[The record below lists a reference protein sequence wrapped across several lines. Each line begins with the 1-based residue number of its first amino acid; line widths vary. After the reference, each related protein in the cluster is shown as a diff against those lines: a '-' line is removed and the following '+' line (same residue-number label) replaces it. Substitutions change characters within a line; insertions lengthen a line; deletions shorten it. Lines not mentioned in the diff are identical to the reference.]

1 MRNWYAFAKGR
12 TDGNQSQ
19 RDLLGGKGANLAEMC
34 NLGISVPP
42 GFTLPTPLCQQY
54 YDDGSKLSDSVL
66 HSIDEGLHHI
76 EKSLNGPK
84 FGDAQ
89 NPLLVSVR
97 SGARVSMPGMMDTV
111 LNIGLTNVTL
121 EGLAKRSGNRR
132 FALDSYRRLIQMYG
146 DVVAGL
152 ERHEL
157 EAPLV
162 RLKSEHSL
170 EFDHQLT
177 EAHLDTIIEE
187 SLAIFEKLAGYPFP
201 QDPLEQVRQ
210 AVAAVFGSWGTKRAV
225 TYRELNEIPGAWGT
239 AANIQAM
246 VFGNLGPT
254 SGTGVAFSRDPS
266 TGAHKVLGEWLP
278 NAQGEDVVAGIR
290 TPGPLHAEDEAAS
303 NEVQSLEKEQ
313 PKVYKELIDTLG
325 RLERHYTDIQ
335 DVEFTVQDEQL
346 FICKPGMQNELR
358 EPRLRSPSIWLR
370 KTSSMRER
378 LSCV

>member
-54 YDDGSKLSDSVL
+54 YDDGSKLSESVL

-84 FGDAQ
+84 FGDAE

-111 LNIGLTNVTL
+111 LNIGLTNITL

-162 RLKSEHSL
+162 RLKNEHNL

-177 EAHLDTIIEE
+177 EAHLGA
-187 SLAIFEKLAGYPFP
+187 SLKNL
-201 QDPLEQVRQ
+201 
-210 AVAAVFGSWGTKRAV
+210 WG
-225 TYRELNEIPGAWGT
+225 
-239 AANIQAM
+239 
-246 VFGNLGPT
+246 
-254 SGTGVAFSRDPS
+254 FSRSWPAIRFLRILSNKYDRQSPRS
-266 TGAHKVLGEWLP
+266 SVLG
-278 NAQGEDVVAGIR
+278 A
-290 TPGPLHAEDEAAS
+290 
-303 NEVQSLEKEQ
+303 
-313 PKVYKELIDTLG
+313 
-325 RLERHYTDIQ
+325 
-335 DVEFTVQDEQL
+335 
-346 FICKPGMQNELR
+346 
-358 EPRLRSPSIWLR
+358 PSGQ
-370 KTSSMRER
+370 
-378 LSCV
+378 